1 MWGWLLRR
9 LGQILPTLL
18 ILSFM
23 IFGLQQLMPGDPA
36 VILAGEERGDPAV
49 LAQIRAE
56 LRLDRPIWAQYLYWI
71 GNVLQ
76 GDFGWSWRIRMPVS
90 ELILEKLPVTAQLAT
105 MAFIIAVLIGVP
117 AGILSAT
124 RRDRP
129 VDWLA
134 NGIALFGISTP
145 NFWLGIMM
153 ILLFSVQLGWL
164 PPSGY
169 VPLWEDPVQSLST
182 TIMPAFVLGNG
193 IAGVLMRHTRAAM
206 LTALSQDYVRTA
218 RAKGLAEKVVIWKH
232 ALRNA
237 LIPVVTLGTIEF
249 GRLLAGAVLT
259 EQIFT
264 IPGFGKLIVDA
275 VFNRDYPVVQ
285 GVVLATALIFV
296 VLSLVADLLYMAINP
311 RLRAA

>member
-1 MWGWLLRR
+1 MGIWLLRR
-9 LGQILPTLL
+9 LGQVIPTLL
-18 ILSFM
+18 ILSVM

-36 VILAGEERGDPAV
+36 LILAGEERGDPLV

-56 LRLDRPIWAQYLYWI
+56 LGLDRPIHEQYLIWM
-71 GNVLQ
+71 GKVLT
-76 GDFGWSWRIRMPVS
+76 GDFGFSWRIRVPVS
-90 ELILEKLPVTAQLAT
+90 ELILAKLPVTFQLAA
-105 MAFIIAVLIGVP
+105 MAFLIAILIGVP
-117 AGILSAT
+117 LGIVSAVRKDT
-124 RRDRP
+124 P
-129 VDWLA
+129 ADWLA
-134 NGIALFGISTP
+134 NGAALAGISTP

-153 ILLFSVQLGWL
+153 ILLFSVELGWL

-169 VPLWEDPVQSLST
+169 VPITEDFWQSIST
-182 TIMPAFVLGNG
+182 TIMPAFVLGTG
-193 IAGVLMRHTRAAM
+193 VAAVLMRHTRAAM

-218 RAKGLAEKVVIWKH
+218 RAKGLKERAVVWKH

-237 LIPVVTLGTIEF
+237 LIPVVTLGAIEF

-296 VLSLVADLLYMAINP
+296 LLSLVADMLYMAINP
-311 RLRAA
+311 RLRQA